1 MNGRN
6 TFLNRRFDGVGPS
19 YFYSSGFFSFFLL
32 HPTLKQITNF
42 HIISTFGRS
51 VFFTI
56 IMIFYFDH
64 FSILHSVDLKFHLH
78 YTTNS
83 FPLHCGFMN
92 RNFIFISH
100 CFPFRWMVLYC
111 LVWCV
116 CVFFI
121 VVVGSVLPN
130 DVAKFAIVV
139 AIHLITIHFHF
150 TNELEYLNSLIRQYN
165 DGPYFVFLFLLFLF
179 SFGLST
185 HSKW

>member
-1 MNGRN
+1 MLKMFWFWISFQSFWNCMHKHMNGKN
-6 TFLNRRFDGVGPS
+6 SWIVGS
-19 YFYSSGFFSFFLL
+19 MVLGLLIFILLDSFFFVL

-83 FPLHCGFMN
+83 FPLRCGFMN

-111 LVWCV
+111 LVLCSV
-116 CVFFI
+116 CVFFYRRCWFC
-121 VVVGSVLPN
+121 
-130 DVAKFAIVV
+130 VA
-139 AIHLITIHFHF
+139 
-150 TNELEYLNSLIRQYN
+150 
-165 DGPYFVFLFLLFLF
+165 
-179 SFGLST
+179 
-185 HSKW
+185 

>member
-1 MNGRN
+1 MLKMFWFWISFQSFWNCMHKHMNGKKILESSVRWCWA
-6 TFLNRRFDGVGPS
+6 FLFL
-19 YFYSSGFFSFFLL
+19 FFWFLFFLL

-83 FPLHCGFMN
+83 FPLRCGFMN

-111 LVWCV
+111 LVWCGV
-116 CVFFI
+116 CVCFFYRRCWFC
-121 VVVGSVLPN
+121 
-130 DVAKFAIVV
+130 VA
-139 AIHLITIHFHF
+139 
-150 TNELEYLNSLIRQYN
+150 
-165 DGPYFVFLFLLFLF
+165 
-179 SFGLST
+179 
-185 HSKW
+185 